1 MQLFELLETKFV
13 LQSTQLYG
21 SEETKILFSTQ
32 LEQTPVYLVQFL
44 QLTPHE
50 RQVLMVL
57 FKYFPAGQTFS
68 AVHVFF

>member
-13 LQSTQLYG
+13 LQPTQLYG
-21 SEETKILFSTQ
+21 SEETKILFAMQ
-32 LEQTPVYLVQFL
+32 LEQTPVYLVQL
-44 QLTPHE
+44 AQLTPHE